1 MLRSTSISLTYH
13 EMRRD
18 RRYASPSLTVVLD
31 GGDYRVR
38 NWSLGGFLLDAA
50 PAVTAN
56 GRIAGQIK
64 VAGRVDSFSMTAEAV
79 RRDDRAG
86 TLACRFVDP
95 TPSIVSALDD
105 AVMARFLG
113 RRRAARTGIGAAA
126 LALVL
131 AAAAPASA
139 ASGGGLVPGSAPL
152 PEFHLDFPYP
162 LVAPMAG
169 PSASGDLSISLDSPD
184 HGVVQFLF
192 SPRSSFNISTDPTT
206 GTNRSYAGLSWNL
219 FENNGFFGNLSLAG
233 SYVRPGAEE
242 MAPRALGPSLALHST
257 FEFGYELGNRH
268 SLTLSL
274 DRVTAPDF
282 LSDRNEFDNFH
293 LRYGLKF

>member
-1 MLRSTSISLTYH
+1 MLRTTSISLTYQ

-18 RRYASPSLTVVLD
+18 RRYASPPLTVVID
-31 GGDYRVR
+31 GGDYRAR

-50 PAVTAN
+50 PAVTAS
-56 GRIAGQIK
+56 GRITGQIK
-64 VAGRVDSFSMTAEAV
+64 VAGRTDSFGMTAEAV

-95 TPSIVSALDD
+95 SPSMVSALDS

-113 RRRAARTGIGAAA
+113 RRTARRGIGAAA
-126 LALVL
+126 FALLL
-131 AAAAPASA
+131 AAASPASA

-162 LVAPMAG
+162 LLAPIEG
-169 PSASGDLSISLDSPD
+169 PAAPGDLSISLTSPGQ
-184 HGVVQFLF
+184 GVVQFLF
-192 SPRSSFNISTDPTT
+192 SPRSSFDITTDPNT

-257 FEFGYELGNRH
+257 FEFGYQLGDRH

-274 DRVTAPDF
+274 DRATTPDF
-282 LSDRNEFDNFH
+282 LSERNEFDNFH